1 MLSRWVRNSKLLAVS
16 LCIALLGTVAQAS
29 AEPSTKEALLV
40 GTWLGEFA
48 PQPGMPLQ
56 RFLTTRRSDGS
67 FTLVARLYEPGKPP
81 SELVNSGLWGVSNG
95 LYFTVTTE
103 VNGARTNT
111 RSAETVN
118 PYLVR
123 ELQGDSFVYQHVLS
137 GNVFRVNRV
146 SPDTRLP

>member
-1 MLSRWVRNSKLLAVS
+1 
-16 LCIALLGTVAQAS
+16 
-29 AEPSTKEALLV
+29 
-40 GTWLGEFA
+40 
-48 PQPGMPLQ
+48 MPLQ